1 MRVGILTVS
10 DKGSIG
16 ERVDTAGPAVAE
28 LVRRLDAEVV
38 ERQVIADER
47 QPIAGLLRTWADDAK
62 LDLILTTGGT
72 GLAPRDVTPEATLD
86 VAERMVPGIAEAM
99 RQVGRESTP
108 LASLSRA
115 VVVSRGHTLIVN
127 LPGSEKGA
135 RESLAAILDLLPHA
149 NLMLGGYSEHE
160 PTTSEHGPPT
170 SKDGPPSMGGTGE
183 HDLPTSNKNGPPP
196 MGGTGEHDLPTSNK
210 DDPPPMGGTG

>member
-10 DKGSIG
+10 DGGSIG
-16 ERVDTAGPAVAE
+16 ERLDTAGPAVAE
-28 LVRRLDAEVV
+28 LVLNLEVEIV

-47 QPIAGLLRTWADDAK
+47 RPIADLLRSWADESK

-86 VAERMVPGIAEAM
+86 VAEKMVPGIAEAM

-115 VVVSRGHTLIVN
+115 AVVSRGRTLIVN

-149 NLMLGGYSEHE
+149 SLMLGGSSEHE
-160 PTTSEHGPPT
+160 
-170 SKDGPPSMGGTGE
+170 TG
-183 HDLPTSNKNGPPP
+183 
-196 MGGTGEHDLPTSNK
+196 
-210 DDPPPMGGTG
+210 